1 MTVEDE
7 LAAGTDRFIA
17 FVDATLA
24 RDDAA
29 AANVFD
35 RMLMSDGPTMQV
47 LWTLAAAV
55 EVIKTLLETLGAI
68 EVASELGSESAE
80 AFLAAPEMVLEAK
93 LLEMW
98 RTIATE
104 LRAK

>member
-7 LAAGTDRFIA
+7 LAAGTDRFIT
-17 FVDATLA
+17 FVDAHLA

-35 RMLMSDGPTMQV
+35 RMLMGDGPTMQM
-47 LWTLAAAV
+47 LWTLTAAV

-80 AFLAAPEMVLEAK
+80 AFLEAPEMVLEAK

-98 RTIATE
+98 RNIAAD
-104 LRAK
+104 LRSQ